1 MESGRSSYAF
11 VSVLVLV
18 VLLFSGEAN
27 AICKFGIG
35 KCTYPGKCQ
44 QDCIDK
50 GFYFGGDCETTKK
63 GSNLL
68 LH

>member
-1 MESGRSSYAF
+1 MDFA
-11 VSVLVLV
+11 
-18 VLLFSGEAN
+18 GEAS

-63 GSNLL
+63 GLICCCIRGLSSSIHHPQTTNWTTL
-68 LH
+68 